1 MSAGSNLP
9 PPLAGE
15 VSPKAMDGARAH
27 RPLSHASHDSSPAS
41 GGAQART
48 AIIASAVVAAM
59 TGLAFAAVPLYDAFC
74 KVTGYGGTTQ
84 EAAAAPNQILDR
96 RIQIRFDANVSPDLP
111 VEFAPRQRSET
122 LRIGETGLAFY
133 RVRNT
138 SSEPVVARATY
149 NVTPHVAGPYFAK
162 LECFCFTDRVI
173 APGQEAD
180 LPVVF
185 FVDPEIVSN
194 PDTTEIDTLTL
205 SYTFFRSTSPEAQA
219 LLRAGET
226 PSS

>member
-1 MSAGSNLP
+1 MSAQP
-9 PPLAGE
+9 D
-15 VSPKAMDGARAH
+15 KKRH
-27 RPLSHASHDSSPAS
+27 
-41 GGAQART
+41 ART
-48 AIIASAVVAAM
+48 AMMAGAIVVGM

-84 EAAAAPNQILDR
+84 EATAAPSEILNQ
-96 RIQIRFDANVSPDLP
+96 RINVRFDSNIAPGLP
-111 VEFAPRQRSET
+111 IEFAPKQHQQS

-133 RVRNT
+133 RARNN
-138 SSEPVVARATY
+138 SSEPVVVRATY
-149 NVTPHVAGPYFAK
+149 NVTPHIAGQYFAK

-173 APGQEAD
+173 APGQEVD

-194 PDTTEIDTLTL
+194 PDTAEIDTLTL